1 MKIKYIYIVLFI
13 IAFAVTGCKTSEK
26 GGSSKS
32 KNEKNQNASAQ
43 SNADNS
49 AVFIDAN
56 NQKMLGNYTE
66 AAKLYEKCL
75 EINPND
81 DASLYELSKINLME
95 NNTEEA
101 LIQIQ
106 RAAEIDPYNNY
117 YLVLYASVL
126 QSFEKFGEAVKV
138 YKQLIELNPLNL
150 DYYNKLAVS
159 YLYEG
164 KSMEAIKVYD
174 ELEQKIGITEE
185 FSMKKQSIYLQE
197 KKVDKAVEEIEKLID
212 QYPAE
217 TKYYAVL
224 AEMCLAHG
232 MNEKAE
238 EAYNKIAEIDP
249 DNPYIHVS
257 LADYYRKNG
266 NEEKAFE
273 ELKIG
278 FANPNLDIDSK
289 IQILINYYTVT
300 EIYEDL
306 KDQAFELSEILI
318 ETHPDDP
325 KAYSMYGDFLYQD
338 KRLEESREA
347 FRKVISLDSSKYL
360 VWEQLLFVESE
371 LNDMDAMLKESQQ
384 TIELFPEQPL
394 PYLFAGGAF
403 YQNKEWE
410 ECVNMLNKGLY
421 FVVNNIPME
430 SQFYAYLGDAYNQL
444 GDDPKSDEAYDNVLK
459 LDPDN
464 DYVLNNYA
472 YYLSL
477 RNEHLEKAAEMAK
490 RATELKPNS
499 PANQDTYGWVLYKMG
514 DFTEAEIWIGKS
526 IANEEEASGVLLEHY
541 GDVMWQLGDTVKA
554 NEYWLKAKT
563 KGDGTDL
570 LDQKIKEKKLI
581 E

>member
-1 MKIKYIYIVLFI
+1 
-13 IAFAVTGCKTSEK
+13 
-26 GGSSKS
+26 
-32 KNEKNQNASAQ
+32 
-43 SNADNS
+43 
-49 AVFIDAN
+49 
-56 NQKMLGNYTE
+56 MLGNYIE

-75 EINPND
+75 EMNPND

-101 LIQIQ
+101 LVQIR
-106 RAAEIDPYNNY
+106 RATEIDPYNSY
-117 YLVLYASVL
+117 YLVLYANVL
-126 QSFEKFGEAVKV
+126 QAFEKYGEAAKV
-138 YKQLIELNPLNL
+138 YQQLIELSPLNL
-150 DYYNKLAVS
+150 DYYNQLAVS

-164 KSMEAIKVYD
+164 KSMDAIKVYND
-174 ELEQKIGITEE
+174 LEQKIGITEE

-197 KKVDKAVEEIEKLID
+197 KKVDKAVMEIEKLID
-212 QYPAE
+212 QYPTE
-217 TKYYAVL
+217 TKYYAIL
-224 AEMCLAHG
+224 AELCLSNG
-232 MNEKAE
+232 MNKKAE
-238 EAYNKIAEIDP
+238 EAYAKIAEIDP
-249 DNPYIHVS
+249 DNPYIHIS
-257 LADYYRKNG
+257 LADFYRKNG
-266 NEEKAFE
+266 NKGQAFE

-289 IQILINYYTVT
+289 VQILINYYTVT

-306 KDQAFELSEILI
+306 KDQALELSEILI

-338 KRLEESREA
+338 KRLEESRDA
-347 FRKVISLDSSKYL
+347 FRMVISLDSSKYL

-371 LNDMDAMLKESQQ
+371 INDIDAMLEESLQ

-394 PYLFAGGAF
+394 PYLFAGGA
-403 YQNKEWE
+403 YSQKKEWE
-410 ECVNMLNKGLY
+410 KCVTVLNKGLY
-421 FVVNNIPME
+421 FVVNNILME
-430 SQFYAYLGDAYNQL
+430 AQFYAYLGDAYNQL

-477 RNEHLEKAAEMAK
+477 RNENLEKAAEMAK

-514 DFTEAEIWIGKS
+514 NYTEAEIWIGKS
-526 IANEEEASGVLLEHY
+526 IENEEEASGVLLEHY
-541 GDVMWQLGDTVKA
+541 GDVMWQLGNTEKA
-554 NEYWLKAKT
+554 YVYWLKAKE
-563 KGDGTDL
+563 KGEGSDF
-570 LDQKIKEKKLI
+570 LDQKIEEKKLI

>member
-1 MKIKYIYIVLFI
+1 MI
-13 IAFAVTGCKTSEK
+13 IALIGCITTVS
-26 GGSSKS
+26 GQSSKKKK
-32 KNEKNQNASAQ
+32 KNRKSEQTYV
-43 SNADNS
+43 DNS

-56 NQKMLGNYTE
+56 NQKMLGNYIE

-75 EINPND
+75 EMNPND

-101 LIQIQ
+101 LVQIR
-106 RAAEIDPYNNY
+106 RATEIDPYNSY
-117 YLVLYASVL
+117 YLVLYANVL
-126 QSFEKFGEAVKV
+126 QAFEKYGEAAKV
-138 YKQLIELNPLNL
+138 YQQLIELSPLNL
-150 DYYNKLAVS
+150 DYYNQLAVS

-164 KSMEAIKVYD
+164 KSMDAIKVYND
-174 ELEQKIGITEE
+174 LEQKIGITEE

-197 KKVDKAVEEIEKLID
+197 KKVDKAVMEIEKLID
-212 QYPAE
+212 QYPTE
-217 TKYYAVL
+217 TKYYAIL
-224 AEMCLAHG
+224 AELCLSNG
-232 MNEKAE
+232 MNKKAE
-238 EAYNKIAEIDP
+238 EAYAKIAEIDP
-249 DNPYIHVS
+249 DNPYIHIS
-257 LADYYRKNG
+257 LADFYRKNG
-266 NEEKAFE
+266 NKGQAFE

-289 IQILINYYTVT
+289 VQILINYYTVT

-306 KDQAFELSEILI
+306 KDQALELSEILI

-338 KRLEESREA
+338 KRLEESRDA
-347 FRKVISLDSSKYL
+347 FRMVISLDSSKYL

-371 LNDMDAMLKESQQ
+371 INDIDAMLEESLQ

-394 PYLFAGGAF
+394 PYLFAGGA
-403 YQNKEWE
+403 YSQKKEWE
-410 ECVNMLNKGLY
+410 KCVTVLNKGLY
-421 FVVNNIPME
+421 FVVNNILME
-430 SQFYAYLGDAYNQL
+430 AQFYAYLGDAYNQL

-477 RNEHLEKAAEMAK
+477 RNENLEKAAEMAK

-514 DFTEAEIWIGKS
+514 NYTEAEIWIGKS
-526 IANEEEASGVLLEHY
+526 IENEEEASGVLLEHY
-541 GDVMWQLGDTVKA
+541 GDVMWQLGNTEKA
-554 NEYWLKAKT
+554 YVYWLKAKE
-563 KGDGTDL
+563 KGEGSDF
-570 LDQKIKEKKLI
+570 LDQKIEEKKLI

>member
-1 MKIKYIYIVLFI
+1 MKIKLSHIVFFI
-13 IAFAVTGCKTSEK
+13 IALAVIGCKTTENGKSQ
-26 GGSSKS
+26 KS
-32 KNEKNQNASAQ
+32 KNKSNKNITAQ

-49 AVFIDAN
+49 SVFIDAN
-56 NQKMLGNYTE
+56 QQKLLGNYAE

-81 DASLYELSKINLME
+81 DASLYELAKINLME
-95 NNTEEA
+95 NRVEDA
-101 LIQIQ
+101 LSQIS
-106 RAAEIDPYNNY
+106 RAAEIDPFNDY

-126 QSFEKFGEAVKV
+126 QSLEKYNEASKV

-150 DYYNKLAVS
+150 DYYNKLAVT

-164 KSMEAIKVYD
+164 KAMDAIKVYD
-174 ELEQKIGITEE
+174 ELEEKIGITEE
-185 FSMKKQSIYLQE
+185 FSMKKQNIYLQE
-197 KKVDKAVEEIEKLID
+197 KKVDKAVQEIEKLIG
-212 QYPAE
+212 QYPGE
-217 TKYYAVL
+217 SKYYAVL
-224 AEMCLAHG
+224 AEMCLAYG

-249 DNPYIHVS
+249 DNPYIHIS

-266 NEEKAFE
+266 QKEKAFE
-273 ELKIG
+273 ELKMG

-289 IQILINYYTVT
+289 IQILITYYTVN
-300 EIYEDL
+300 EIYDDL

-371 LNDMDAMLKESQQ
+371 LNDTDAMLEESNR

-394 PYLFAGGAF
+394 PYLFSGGAY
-403 YQNKEWE
+403 YQKKEWDK
-410 ECVNMLNKGLY
+410 CVDVLNMGVKY
-421 FVVNNIPME
+421 VVNNVAME
-430 SQFYAYLGDAYNQL
+430 AQFYAYMGDAYNQL
-444 GDDPKSDEAYDNVLK
+444 GDDPKSDEAYEKVLK

-477 RNEHLEKAAEMAK
+477 RNENLEKAAEMAK
-490 RATELKPNS
+490 RATELRPDS
-499 PANQDTYGWVLYKMG
+499 PANQDTYGWVLYKLG
-514 DFTEAEIWIGKS
+514 NYTDAEIWIGKA
-526 IANEEEASGVLLEHY
+526 IANEEEASGVILEHY
-541 GDVMWQLGDTVKA
+541 GDVMWQLGNTEKA
-554 NEYWLKAKT
+554 YEYWLKAKE
-563 KGDGTDL
+563 KGEGSKL
-570 LDQKIKEKKLI
+570 LDQKIEEKKLI

>member
-1 MKIKYIYIVLFI
+1 MTTVS
-13 IAFAVTGCKTSEK
+13 GQ
-26 GGSSKS
+26 SSKKKK
-32 KNEKNQNASAQ
+32 KNKKTEQTY
-43 SNADNS
+43 ADNS

-56 NQKMLGNYTE
+56 NQKMLGNYDE

-81 DASLYELSKINLME
+81 DASLYELSRINLRE
-95 NNTEEA
+95 NNTEIA
-101 LIQIQ
+101 LAQIK
-106 RAAEIDPYNNY
+106 RATEIDPYNTY
-117 YLVLYASVL
+117 YLVLYANVL
-126 QSFEKFGEAVKV
+126 QAFEKYSEAAEV
-138 YKQLIELNPLNL
+138 YEQLIELNPLNL

-159 YLYEG
+159 YLFEG
-164 KSMEAIKVYD
+164 KPMDAVKVYD
-174 ELEQKIGITEE
+174 DLEEKIGITEE

-197 KKVDKAVEEIEKLID
+197 KKVDKAVIEIEKLID
-212 QYPAE
+212 QYPSE
-217 TKYYAVL
+217 SKYYAIL
-224 AEMCLAHG
+224 AEMCLSNG
-232 MNEKAE
+232 LNEKAE
-238 EAYNKIAEIDP
+238 EAYSKIAEIDP
-249 DNPYIHVS
+249 DNPYIHIS

-278 FANPNLDIDSK
+278 FTNPNLDIDSK

-300 EIYEDL
+300 EIYEEL
-306 KDQAFELSEILI
+306 KDQAFELSEILV

-338 KRLEESREA
+338 KQLEASREA

-360 VWEQLLFVESE
+360 VWEQLLFVDSE
-371 LNDMDAMLKESQQ
+371 LNDMDAMLKESLQ

-394 PYLFAGGAF
+394 PYLFAGGA
-403 YQNKEWE
+403 YSQKKEWE
-410 ECVNMLNKGLY
+410 ECVEVLNKGLY

-430 SQFYAYLGDAYNQL
+430 AQFYAYLGDAYNQL
-444 GDDPKSDEAYDNVLK
+444 GDDAKSDEAYDNVLK

-477 RNEHLEKAAEMAK
+477 RNENLEKAAEMAK

-514 DFTEAEIWIGKS
+514 NYTEAEIWIGKS
-526 IANEEEASGVLLEHY
+526 IENEEEASGVLLEHY
-541 GDVMWQLGDTVKA
+541 GDVLWQLGDTEGA
-554 NEYWLKAKT
+554 YTYWLKAKE
-563 KGDGTDL
+563 KGDVSDL
-570 LDQKIKEKKLI
+570 LDQKIEEKKLI

>member
-1 MKIKYIYIVLFI
+1 MKIKYSFIVFFMI
-13 IAFAVTGCKTSEK
+13 TIALISCKTAEK
-26 GGSSKS
+26 GKSSKS
-32 KNEKNQNASAQ
+32 KNEKNQNISAH

-81 DASLYELSKINLME
+81 DASLYELAKINLME
-95 NNTEEA
+95 NRVEEA
-101 LIQIQ
+101 LYQIS
-106 RAAEIDPYNNY
+106 RATEIDPYNNY
-117 YLVLYASVL
+117 YLVLYANVL
-126 QSFEKFGEAVKV
+126 QSFEKYDEAAKV
-138 YKQLIELNPLNL
+138 YEQLIELNPLNL
-150 DYYNKLAVS
+150 DFYNKLAVT
-159 YLYEG
+159 YLYDG
-164 KSMEAIKVYD
+164 KAMNAVKVYD
-174 ELEQKIGITEE
+174 DLEQKIGITEE

-197 KKVDKAVEEIEKLID
+197 KKVDKAVMEIENLID

-217 TKYYAVL
+217 SKYYAVL

-249 DNPYIHVS
+249 DNPYIHIS
-257 LADYYRKNG
+257 LADFYRKNG

-289 IQILINYYTVT
+289 IQILITYYTVT

-325 KAYSMYGDFLYQD
+325 KVYSMYGDFLYQD
-338 KRLEESREA
+338 KQLEESRNA

-371 LNDMDAMLKESQQ
+371 LDDTDAILKESKQ

-394 PYLFAGGAF
+394 PYLFAGGAY
-403 YQNKEWE
+403 YQKKEWE
-410 ECVNMLNKGLY
+410 ECVSVLNKGLY

-430 SQFYAYLGDAYNQL
+430 AQFYAYLGDAYNQL
-444 GDDPKSDEAYDNVLK
+444 RDDPKSDEAYDNVLK

-477 RNEHLEKAAEMAK
+477 RNENLEKAAEMAK
-490 RATELKPNS
+490 RATELRPNS

-514 DFTEAEIWIGKS
+514 NYTEAEIWIGKS

-541 GDVMWQLGDTVKA
+541 GDVKWQLGDTEKA
-554 NEYWLKAKT
+554 YEYWLKAKE
-563 KGDGTDL
+563 KGEGSEL
-570 LDQKIKEKKLI
+570 LDQKVEEKKLI

>member
-1 MKIKYIYIVLFI
+1 MKIKYSYIFLFMI
-13 IAFAVTGCKTSEK
+13 VIALIGSTTIVNGQ
-26 GGSSKS
+26 SSK
-32 KNEKNQNASAQ
+32 KKKKKKKTEQTYG
-43 SNADNS
+43 DNS

-56 NQKMLGNYTE
+56 SQKMLGNYEE

-75 EINPND
+75 EINAND
-81 DASLYELSKINLME
+81 DASLYELAKINLM
-95 NNTEEA
+95 NNNPEEA
-101 LIQIQ
+101 LVQIR
-106 RAAEIDPYNNY
+106 RATEIDPYNDY

-126 QSFEKFGEAVKV
+126 QAFEKYNDAVKV
-138 YKQLIELNPLNL
+138 YKQLIELNPINL

-164 KSMEAIKVYD
+164 KPMDAIEVYD
-174 ELEQKIGITEE
+174 DLEQKIGITEE

-197 KKVDKAVEEIEKLID
+197 KKVDKAVIEIEKLID
-212 QYPAE
+212 QYPLE
-217 TKYYAVL
+217 SKYYAVL
-224 AEMCLAHG
+224 AEMCLANG
-232 MNEKAE
+232 MDEKAE

-249 DNPYIHVS
+249 DNPYIHIS

-278 FANPNLDIDSK
+278 FANKNLDIDSK
-289 IQILINYYTVT
+289 IQILITYYTVT

-306 KDQAFELSEILI
+306 KDQAFELSKILI
-318 ETHPDDP
+318 ETHPEDP

-371 LNDMDAMLKESQQ
+371 LDDMDAMLIESKQ

-394 PYLFAGGAF
+394 PYLFAGGAY
-403 YQNKEWE
+403 YQKKAWE
-410 ECVNMLNKGLY
+410 ECIDVLNKGLY

-430 SQFYAYLGDAYNQL
+430 AQFYAYMGDAYNQL
-444 GDDPKSDEAYDNVLK
+444 GNDPKSDEAYDNVLK

-477 RNEHLEKAAEMAK
+477 RNENLEKAAEMAK

-514 DFTEAEIWIGKS
+514 NFTEAEIWIGKS
-526 IANEEEASGVLLEHY
+526 VANEEDASGVLLEHY
-541 GDVMWQLGDTVKA
+541 GDVMWQLGNTEKA
-554 NEYWLKAKT
+554 YEYWLKAKE
-563 KGDGTDL
+563 KGEGTDL
-570 LDQKIKEKKLI
+570 LDQKIEEKKLI

>member
-1 MKIKYIYIVLFI
+1 MKIKYNYIVFFI
-13 IAFAVTGCKTSEK
+13 IVFAVFGCKTTEK
-26 GGSSKS
+26 GKTSKS
-32 KNEKNQNASAQ
+32 KNKTSQHISAQ

-49 AVFIDAN
+49 SVFIDAN
-56 NQKMLGNYTE
+56 KQKLIGNYVE

-81 DASLYELSKINLME
+81 DASLYELAKINLME
-95 NNTEEA
+95 NRLEEA
-101 LIQIQ
+101 LNQI
-106 RAAEIDPYNNY
+106 RKATEIDPYNDY

-126 QSFEKFGEAVKV
+126 QSFEKYDEAAKV
-138 YKQLIELNPLNL
+138 YEQLIELNPLNL
-150 DYYNKLAVS
+150 DFYNKLAVT
-159 YLYEG
+159 YLYDG
-164 KSMEAIKVYD
+164 KAMNAVKVYD
-174 ELEQKIGITEE
+174 DLEQKIGITEE

-197 KKVDKAVEEIEKLID
+197 KKVDKAVMEIEKLID

-217 TKYYAVL
+217 SKYYAVL

-249 DNPYIHVS
+249 DNPYIHIS
-257 LADYYRKNG
+257 LADFYRKNG

-289 IQILINYYTVT
+289 IQILITYYTVT

-338 KRLEESREA
+338 KRLKESREA

-371 LNDMDAMLKESQQ
+371 LNDTDAILKESKQ

-394 PYLFAGGAF
+394 PYLFAGGAY
-403 YQNKEWE
+403 YQKKEWE
-410 ECVNMLNKGLY
+410 ECVSVLNKGLY

-430 SQFYAYLGDAYNQL
+430 AQFYAYLGDAYNQL
-444 GDDPKSDEAYDNVLK
+444 GNDPKSDESYDNVLK

-477 RNEHLEKAAEMAK
+477 RNENLEKAAEMAK
-490 RATELKPNS
+490 RATELRPNS

-514 DFTEAEIWIGKS
+514 NYTEAKIWIGKS
-526 IANEEEASGVLLEHY
+526 IANEDEASGVLLEHY
-541 GDVMWQLGDTVKA
+541 GDVMWQLGDTEKA
-554 NEYWLKAKT
+554 YEYWLKAKE
-563 KGDGTDL
+563 KGEGSDL
-570 LDQKIKEKKLI
+570 LDQKIEEKKLI